1 MCRASTFPDRS
12 VSIPT
17 ELKHA
22 GGQRHVANQYEAYKD
37 DAKNAAKVLG
47 LDAKSV
53 QTIGKQS
60 FDMVSFP
67 EFQLD
72 GYLPK
77 LIRNNFRVA
86 ICDELRDPRQEEKA
100 EKPNVE
106 QEDEV
111 RSNGIRR

>member
-1 MCRASTFPDRS
+1 LLF
-12 VSIPT
+12 
-17 ELKHA
+17 
-22 GGQRHVANQYEAYKD
+22 HVANQYEAYKD

-72 GYLPK
+72 GYLPNLSETISELPSVMSFVTQGRK
-77 LIRNNFRVA
+77 KRQRN
-86 ICDELRDPRQEEKA
+86 QT
-100 EKPNVE
+100 
-106 QEDEV
+106 
-111 RSNGIRR
+111 